1 MRKNGGKKVL
11 AMMWRKWREE
21 MAVMAVDI
29 MAGETVAGKCTLEC
43 TAEIVTTRFECTST
57 RQ

>member
-29 MAGETVAGKCTLEC
+29 MAGETVAGKCT
-43 TAEIVTTRFECTST
+43 AEIVTTRFECTST